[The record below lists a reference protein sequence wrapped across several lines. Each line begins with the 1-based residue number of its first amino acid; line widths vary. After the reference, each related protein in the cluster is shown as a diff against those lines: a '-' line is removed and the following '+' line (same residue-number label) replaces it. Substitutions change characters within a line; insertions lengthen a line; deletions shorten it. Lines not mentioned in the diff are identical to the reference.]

1 MGQSDRQSAAW
12 YDRQSSV
19 VVPFPVPKSDEG
31 LVKALRAGYPEAV
44 RALNERHSAELLRI
58 AARILGPDAT
68 LCAVVTD
75 AIRRALADL
84 EELEDPTRLRLW
96 LTSRVVT
103 ACRARLRW
111 RRYFGWITAGKAQSQ
126 ARAAAPRPSG
136 EQEQAPDA
144 SSYSEQML
152 AAYRVLDRIGDKQR
166 ILFCLVVI
174 HAMSLAE
181 VTTVLGLSLI
191 SARTVL
197 DGACRDFARLSENE
211 PSISRLRLRSA

>member
-58 AARILGPDAT
+58 AARILGPDAA

-75 AIRRALADL
+75 AMRRALANLD
-84 EELEDPTRLRLW
+84 ELGDPTRLKLW
-96 LTSRVVT
+96 LTSRVVA

-111 RRYFGWITAGKAQSQ
+111 RRYFGWITPGKAHALGQ
-126 ARAAAPRPSG
+126 A
-136 EQEQAPDA
+136 QAPDA

-191 SARTVL
+191 SARAVL
-197 DGACRDFARLSENE
+197 DRACRDFARLSESE